1 MMRLCSSPR
10 PSVSLSVLPAPSAVQ
25 SHPRIPACLADVR
38 QQVGRTPV
46 GVLASQVRNHSSM
59 LAPVQVGSSEKP
71 LVDVGTSPGR
81 AAIQPDRN
89 CRVPPV
95 IIRTRITCTA
105 FGSPRQAPPRRGH
118 GASLVL
124 EMCDS
129 IAAGCWRCV
138 TAAHLALAAGKA

>member
-1 MMRLCSSPR
+1 MTSHPHVMPARSLRGDDAALFIASSEC
-10 PSVSLSVLPAPSAVQ
+10 VSLCLSRIKPST
-25 SHPRIPACLADVR
+25 IACTRSCLSCWCQAT
-38 QQVGRTPV
+38 GGANNHTCL
-46 GVLASQVRNHSSM
+46 GV
-59 LAPVQVGSSEKP
+59 SSEKP

-81 AAIQPDRN
+81 AAIEPDRN
-89 CRVPPV
+89 CRVPPI

-105 FGSPRQAPPRRGH
+105 FGSPRQAPPRRGD